1 MSARDVIL
9 AGVLV
14 FVFGTAFFIMN
25 FVFNETVDDMLE
37 VPVINASNATAGSI
51 GGIRNTMG
59 RLDYLVFGLFIGLVL
74 ALIIS
79 GWFVGGNPIFMFI
92 YFIVVVLGVVFSTIM
107 SNVWETMS
115 QASVFGSTVAEFTIT
130 NNLLLNLPI
139 YMSVIGFIGLVV
151 MFAKP
156 YFQGE

>member
-9 AGVLV
+9 VGVLV

-25 FVFNETVDDMLE
+25 FVFNETVDDMLNIE
-37 VPVINASNATAGSI
+37 VINQSEATAGSLEGI
-51 GGIRNTMG
+51 GNTLG

-74 ALIIS
+74 ALIITA
-79 GWFVGGNPIFMFI
+79 WFVGGNPIFMFI

-115 QASVFGSTVAEFTIT
+115 QASVFGSTVAEFSLT
-130 NNLLLNLPI
+130 NNLILNLPV